1 MSLVSNKVTL
11 LFVTLVDN
19 VSEKNEC
26 KFVSEYKLLRILGKG
41 VRTRPR
47 IKDLGEEDIET
58 EIELI
63 TREKRLNVNH
73 AMTRTFRNLYGSFFV
88 SRNHER
94 CRDISQPSRDGPR
107 FFDAESRDVN
117 DRCQMYQNFR
127 QMVQQQSTR
136 VNDLDET
143 TISRD
148 TFVCVANPN
157 KHKRIQSELVQIIR
171 LNFAKFVS
179 LSIHLFFF

>member
-1 MSLVSNKVTL
+1 ML
-11 LFVTLVDN
+11 LFIITLVDN
-19 VSEKNEC
+19 VSEKKRMQIC
-26 KFVSEYKLLRILGKG
+26 QRIQIVKNS
-41 VRTRPR
+41 RKRRPR

-58 EIELI
+58 ETELI

-88 SRNHER
+88 SRNHKR

-148 TFVCVANPN
+148 TSNVRVRCE
-157 KHKRIQSELVQIIR
+157 SEQTQT
-171 LNFAKFVS
+171 NTN
-179 LSIHLFFF
+179 